1 MSPTTGY
8 NLEWKIVVFKDD
20 TVTQEDSADSDFSD
34 LHLGPVSV
42 YRLLDLMPE
51 SGRELINTR

>member
-1 MSPTTGY
+1 M
-8 NLEWKIVVFKDD
+8 VVLKDD
-20 TVTQEDSADSDFSD
+20 TALRKKDSADSDFSD

-51 SGRELINTR
+51 SGRELIYTR